1 MYPSPLL
8 GVETSVEYEF
18 SISSGPAIAIILIA
32 WIFSGIV
39 LMNIA
44 KKTGTPNGWMGFV
57 PILNAVLM
65 CQCAGKPGWW
75 FILMCIPLVNIIIAI
90 IVWMAIAENCGR
102 PAWWGVVI
110 CLVPLVNFI
119 LVLMLAFGARPMTAP
134 PVVPGVPR
142 A

>member
-1 MYPSPLL
+1 MSSLSLIVAASASTESPIGA
-8 GVETSVEYEF
+8 GVIV
-18 SISSGPAIAIILIA
+18 AIIVIA

-57 PILNAVLM
+57 PILDMVLF
-65 CQCAGKPGWW
+65 CQCGGKPGWW
-75 FILMCIPLVNIIIAI
+75 FLLFFIP
-90 IVWMAIAENCGR
+90 IVFPLLIWMGIAERCGR

-110 CLVPLVNFI
+110 MFVPLVNFI
-119 LVLMLAFGARPMTAP
+119 LMLMLAFGARPMTAP